1 MSNHQYKTA
10 PNFTTVTHANTML
23 GRFNIRNSA
32 PALCL
37 DIPFHKKRKLSLTPE
52 AGRQP
57 WRNYCPA
64 MCHDQPEILTHA
76 RVHIHM
82 HTRTHVIP
90 LLTNIHSLYRHT
102 EAYTPSLGF
111 VADSTSV
118 LKISILYFSLCHP
131 EKHWLFSKN
140 NLSSF
145 LSQSSSPPHFSLYLH
160 DFNVAFLRSKR
171 VHPMPQPLLRPTL
184 KYKIVIHTILL
195 IIYTLLRQSLP
206 PFCFQLLPF

>member
-10 PNFTTVTHANTML
+10 PNFTIVTHANNML

-64 MCHDQPEILTHA
+64 MCHDQPEILAHGHTHTHA
-76 RVHIHM
+76 DA
-82 HTRTHVIP
+82 HTCTHTSYPCSRTY
-90 LLTNIHSLYRHT
+90 TLYTGTRRHT
-102 EAYTPSLGF
+102 HHLQDLQLIPHLFLKFLFYIFLFVILKNTGYSAKIISLPSFPSL
-111 VADSTSV
+111 
-118 LKISILYFSLCHP
+118 P
-131 EKHWLFSKN
+131 PP
-140 NLSSF
+140 
-145 LSQSSSPPHFSLYLH
+145 PPHFSLYLR

-195 IIYTLLRQSLP
+195 IIYI
-206 PFCFQLLPF
+206 PF